1 MLSLISAAQGPL
13 TENGSAIGATRMI
26 DVLVGKFES
35 GPGERVEVYLRT
47 VHGRRVVS
55 FETTIGGEPSNQP
68 GIRFSVAD
76 LGKLQPLIGTA
87 VCRAE
92 DEQRGARW

>member
-1 MLSLISAAQGPL
+1 M
-13 TENGSAIGATRMI
+13 M

-35 GPGERVEVYLRT
+35 GPSERVDIYLRT
-47 VHGRRVVS
+47 IHGRRVVS
-55 FETTIGGEPSNQP
+55 LEMIVHGEPSSQP

-76 LGKLQPLIGTA
+76 LGKLQPLIATA

>member
-1 MLSLISAAQGPL
+1 
-13 TENGSAIGATRMI
+13 MI
-26 DVLVGKFES
+26 DALIGKIET
-35 GPGERVEVYLRT
+35 GPGERVDIYLRT

-55 FETTIGGEPSNQP
+55 LETIVDGEPSSQP
-68 GIRFSVAD
+68 GTRFSVAD
-76 LGKLQPLIGTA
+76 LGKLQPLIATA